1 MAKCTGVRCPM
12 QHGYKTEECNQTD
25 CPWRTEPMTNADKIR
40 SMSDEELAELLAHET
55 YRIAKPVFDL
65 CGYGI
70 MEEFIFAQRLKWL
83 KQPAEE

>member
-1 MAKCTGVRCPM
+1 MV
-12 QHGYKTEECNQTD
+12 
-25 CPWRTEPMTNADKIR
+25 KIKDLR
-40 SMSDEELAELLAHET
+40 AMSDDELAELLAHET

-83 KQPAEE
+83 KQPAE